1 MVQSCSAQGCKNH
14 YNKDKPVSFHK
25 RKTWNPKNSFPLL
38 HPPASQVDGAIGL
51 QMPPLQ
57 TPDNLSVF
65 CDHNDTVEDT
75 MHQRKR
81 IFSWSSRWRS
91 SGRSSRL
98 PSSGAGSRR
107 GSLKSSRKWSTFR
120 ERRTTRPRGA
130 T

>member
-1 MVQSCSAQGCKNH
+1 MRR
-14 YNKDKPVSFHK
+14 

-51 QMPPLQ
+51 LMPHLQ

-81 IFSWSSRWRS
+81 ILQLEQQVEKLRKKLKTAQQRCWQQERQLEKLKEVVHFQREKDNASER
-91 SGRSSRL
+91 GYVIL
-98 PSSGAGSRR
+98 PNDYLEIVEVPA
-107 GSLKSSRKWSTFR
+107 
-120 ERRTTRPRGA
+120 
-130 T
+130 